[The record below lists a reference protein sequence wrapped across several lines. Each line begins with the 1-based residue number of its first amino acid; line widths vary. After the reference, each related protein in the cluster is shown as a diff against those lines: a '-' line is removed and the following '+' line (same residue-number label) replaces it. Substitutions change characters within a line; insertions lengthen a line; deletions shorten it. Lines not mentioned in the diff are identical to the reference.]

1 MEKIIQREGNNKKKK
16 KEKTDFAERVVTVV
30 NKKEREREGEKN
42 RVGEKEKKNQ
52 NDFAKRHPVT
62 SESGN

>member
-30 NKKEREREGEKN
+30 NKKERERG
-42 RVGEKEKKNQ
+42 RKK
-52 NDFAKRHPVT
+52 
-62 SESGN
+62 